1 MRWDIVCA
9 GSRATITHQE
19 KHAQTPIKGITKKV
33 KAPTDATTDMSTTK
47 ACTDAQC
54 GCICR
59 DLDEMHRFQST
70 SRDAGLGVNALQI
83 LS

>member
-1 MRWDIVCA
+1 MRWDIVSA
-9 GSRATITHQE
+9 SIRAMMPHQDR
-19 KHAQTPIKGITKKV
+19 HALTPITGITKKV

-54 GCICR
+54 GYICR
-59 DLDEMHRFQST
+59 DLDVMHRFQST
-70 SRDAGLGVNALQI
+70 SKDMGLGVNALQI